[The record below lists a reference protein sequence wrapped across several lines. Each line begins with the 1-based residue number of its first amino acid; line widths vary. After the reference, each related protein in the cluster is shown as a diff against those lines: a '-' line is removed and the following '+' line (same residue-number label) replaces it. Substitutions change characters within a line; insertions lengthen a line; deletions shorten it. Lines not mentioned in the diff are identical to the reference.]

1 MGPIKSVDGI
11 YRQMEGGTMDTLAL
25 LVDFESGATGLLS
38 SPRPSPVFWRVH
50 VFGQHG
56 NIESRGP
63 LQSIQS
69 MSGKEAVVKEFAPI
83 NALQFQL
90 EAFARAIEGKT
101 DYLITPQEILNT
113 VEAFEASTMAVD

>member
-1 MGPIKSVDGI
+1 MD
-11 YRQMEGGTMDTLAL
+11 GGTMDTLAL
-25 LVDFESGATGLLS
+25 LVDFASGATGLLS

-56 NIESRGP
+56 NIEARGP
-63 LQSIQS
+63 LQTIQS
-69 MSGKEAVVKEFAPI
+69 MSGKDAVMQEFAPI

-101 DYLITPQEILNT
+101 NYLISPEEILNT
-113 VEAFEASTMAVD
+113 VAAFEASAKAVDA